1 MCADIHDGQG
11 LNAPSK
17 GRIQMSKT
25 NHLQIVTSGLH
36 RTAGPYI
43 CAKSDQSASQQKY
56 DYSIT
61 SSAPASKL
69 DGMSRSMV
77 LAACMLMTN
86 SNFVGS

>member
-36 RTAGPYI
+36 RTAGPYR
-43 CAKSDQSASQQKY
+43 CAISDQSAAQQTATALVPKLPGRFG
-56 DYSIT
+56 IT
-61 SSAPASKL
+61 
-69 DGMSRSMV
+69 DT
-77 LAACMLMTN
+77 MLR
-86 SNFVGS
+86 